1 MKKILAIMLVLTI
14 TFVSIGCSGQN
25 EISKDDIVDKVYIYE
40 KDGFGSGFTLRI
52 NPDGTFNYY
61 EGALSSYIG
70 MGEWSYSN
78 GMLTLIE
85 KSSRF
90 NGTSNK
96 TEEVILS
103 YNFSVEQD
111 TLIFV
116 YEGSDDFRF
125 VEVKDGEK
133 FFAHKG

>member
-52 NPDGTFNYY
+52 IPDGTFNYY

-70 MGEWSYSN
+70 MGEWSYSD
-78 GMLTLIE
+78 GMP
-85 KSSRF
+85 SR
-90 NGTSNK
+90 
-96 TEEVILS
+96 
-103 YNFSVEQD
+103 
-111 TLIFV
+111 
-116 YEGSDDFRF
+116 
-125 VEVKDGEK
+125 
-133 FFAHKG
+133 